1 MIKSV
6 RIPFDNFNVWAVVCE
21 CQSLLGGRIQ
31 HIAQPRPL
39 EIVLTLYA
47 NRQEQR
53 LLFSADPQFARMHL
67 ITRKPPNPPSPPNFC
82 LTLRKHLEGGILHAV
97 QQIDFDRIV
106 RLQIRSTARENFYF
120 IAELMGKHSNLILT
134 TEDDRILGAI
144 KWVPPSKS
152 RVRPV
157 MPNGIYQLP
166 PEQSPVEPETRR
178 SEPKNWLS
186 AGLSKFTRTEMEH
199 WNADEWLQTVQ
210 SAQWQPVLVRHPE
223 TNLALGAYPLP
234 VKQLSES
241 RQHARDSISLAWE
254 QYFNEAMIRAETEQ
268 VKAPL
273 LGQLRRALSARQS
286 AIAQVQQAASEA
298 ENAAKWQLYGELILT
313 FGQHQLPG
321 AKILEAPDYTQPD
334 TPLIQIPLDPERS
347 VVENAERYFQK
358 ARRAKDNQQGLLARL
373 QRLEAEVN
381 EIRQFIVRIEATA
394 DDLKTLQSLAQ
405 QAAAHGWL
413 RDTTPGETALTPGTA
428 KQKDIFEGH
437 KIRVFTSED
446 GYQVLVGENAQANDF
461 LLTKIA
467 RPNDWWLHVRTGTGS
482 HVIIRSENRPE
493 AVPKRTLE
501 FAAQLA
507 AKNSTDKHAH
517 VAIVDYTL
525 RKYVR
530 KPRGAPPG
538 FALYTH
544 EKTLHISLR

>member
-1 MIKSV
+1 MNKPV
-6 RIPFDNFNVWAVVCE
+6 RIPFDSLNVWAVVCE

-47 NRQEQR
+47 NRQEHR
-53 LLFSADPQFARMHL
+53 LLLSADPQFARIHL

-82 LTLRKHLEGGILHAV
+82 LILRKYLDGGVLAAV
-97 QQIDFDRIV
+97 QQIDFDRVV
-106 RLQIRSTARENFYF
+106 RLQIRTPARESFYL

-134 TEDDRILGAI
+134 AEEDRILGAI

-157 MPNGIYQLP
+157 MPNGLYQLP
-166 PEQSPVEPETRR
+166 PEQAQGERETRSKER
-178 SEPKNWLS
+178 IDWLS
-186 AGLSKFTRTEMEH
+186 ASLSQFTRTELEH
-199 WNADEWLQTVQ
+199 WNPDEWLQIVQ
-210 SAQWQPVLVRHPE
+210 SARWQPVLVRHPE

-234 VKQLSES
+234 VKQLPES
-241 RQHARDSISLAWE
+241 RQHTRDSISLAWE
-254 QYFNEAMIRAETEQ
+254 QYFNEAMTRAETDQ
-268 VKAPL
+268 VKTPL
-273 LGQLRRALSARQS
+273 LGQLRRAAGARQT
-286 AIAQVQQAASEA
+286 AIANVQQALGEA
-298 ENAAKWQLYGELILT
+298 EHAAKWQLYGELILT
-313 FGQHQLPG
+313 FGQQQPPG
-321 AKILEAPDYTQPD
+321 TKILEAPDYTQPD
-334 TPLIQIPLDPERS
+334 TPLIEIPLDPEKS

-358 ARRAKDNQQGLLARL
+358 ARRAKDNQQSLLARL
-373 QRLEAEVN
+373 QRLEAEAN
-381 EIRQFIVRIEATA
+381 EIRQFILRVEAA
-394 DDLKTLQSLAQ
+394 GDDLKTLQSLAQ
-405 QAAAHGWL
+405 EAAAHGWL

-428 KQKDIFEGH
+428 KQKDAFDGH

-467 RPNDWWLHVRTGTGS
+467 RPNDWWLHVRAGTGS

-507 AKNSTDKHAH
+507 AKNSTEKHAH